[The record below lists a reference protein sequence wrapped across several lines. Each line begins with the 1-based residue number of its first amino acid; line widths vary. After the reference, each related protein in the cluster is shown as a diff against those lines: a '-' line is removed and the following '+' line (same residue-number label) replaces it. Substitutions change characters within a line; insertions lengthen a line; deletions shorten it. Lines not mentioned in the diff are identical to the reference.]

1 MIKNKNISYDFD
13 GTLDDHFDGC
23 TNPSKLAVRKTL
35 LNLQSDNNIFIITK
49 RFDPSYSHMYNESE
63 KVFNLAKELNIKP
76 ENIFFTN
83 RSMKTDMVKKLNIDI
98 HFEDDQYEVSLLSK
112 ICQVV
117 NVEQDNWEQEFY
129 GR

>member
-1 MIKNKNISYDFD
+1 
-13 GTLDDHFDGC
+13 
-23 TNPSKLAVRKTL
+23 
-35 LNLQSDNNIFIITK
+35 
-49 RFDPSYSHMYNESE
+49 
-63 KVFNLAKELNIKP
+63 
-76 ENIFFTN
+76 
-83 RSMKTDMVKKLNIDI
+83 MKTDMVKKLNIDI